1 MKDNLRGLLKAV
13 LVPVGIVLLVLFMV
27 LLGTGS

>member
-13 LVPVGIVLLVLFMV
+13 LVPVGIVLLVLLMV